1 MLQPNDPFARFED
14 AFARAR
20 AAEQSDPTAMT
31 LATVDASGKPSARIV
46 LLKGVDAGGF
56 VFFTN
61 YESRKGVELA
71 LDPRVALCVHWPVL
85 VEQVRVEGSAQR
97 IDAAESDAYF
107 ASRARESQI
116 GAWASQQSRPL
127 ASRAE
132 LEARVVEVTA
142 RYAGSPVPRPPFWGG
157 FRARP
162 ERIEFWK
169 GMPSRLHE
177 REVYVREGDGYRV
190 ERLYP

>member
-46 LLKGVDAGGF
+46 LLKGVDADGF

-71 LDPRVALCVHWPVL
+71 HDPRVALCVHWPVL
-85 VEQVRVEGSAQR
+85 VEQVRVEGSARR
-97 IDAAESDAYF
+97 IEAAESDAYF

-132 LEARVVEVTA
+132 LEARVVEVTV
-142 RYAGSPVPRPPFWGG
+142 RYAGRPVPRPPFWGG
-157 FRARP
+157 FRVRP